1 MSVMGRLFAMRR
13 IITIVTL
20 TAAWC
25 ALWGSV
31 SFVNVASGIVVS
43 AVVSVPAL
51 GTPGV
56 GSVNIVPLMRFGF
69 VVLRDLVASTFSVAY
84 EVLTP
89 PDNTDE
95 AIVAVDLPGDS
106 RAHLLLIVV
115 AVTVT
120 PGTAVIDVDS
130 AQGRI
135 YLHILHAERAAATAE
150 HVEELAE
157 LACAALPVPDP
168 TEVPS

>member
-1 MSVMGRLFAMRR
+1 MSAMRGFFAVR
-13 IITIVTL
+13 RLISVVTL

-31 SFVNVASGIVVS
+31 SIANVASGLVVS
-43 AVVSVPAL
+43 AIVTVPVL

-56 GSVNIVPLMRFGF
+56 GEVKVVPLVKFGF
-69 VVLRDLVASTFSVAY
+69 GVLRDLVASTFSVAY

-89 PDNTDE
+89 PDNTEE
-95 AIVAVDLPGDS
+95 AIVAVDLPGNS
-106 RAHLLLIVV
+106 RAHMLLIVV

-120 PGTAVIDVDS
+120 PGTAVVDVD
-130 AQGRI
+130 AEHGRI
-135 YLHILHAERAAATAE
+135 FLHLLHADRAEATAL
-150 HVEELAE
+150 HVERLAE

-168 TEVPS
+168 TAVPS

>member
-1 MSVMGRLFAMRR
+1 MNEIRRLFSVRR
-13 IITIVTL
+13 IISVVTL

-31 SFVNVASGIVVS
+31 SFANVASGVLISSIVS
-43 AVVSVPAL
+43 LPAL

-56 GSVNIVPLMRFGF
+56 GRVRIVPLVTFGF

-89 PDNTDE
+89 PDNTEE

-106 RAHLLLIVV
+106 RAHMLLIVV

-130 AQGRI
+130 SQGRI

-150 HVEELAE
+150 HVAQLAE
-157 LACAALPVPDP
+157 LTCAALPVPDP

>member
-1 MSVMGRLFAMRR
+1 MSAVRR
-13 IITIVTL
+13 VFTLRRMISVVTL

-31 SFVNVASGIVVS
+31 SFANVAGGMVIATIVT
-43 AVVSVPAL
+43 VPAL

-56 GSVNIVPLMRFGF
+56 GGVNLVPLVTFAL
-69 VVLRDLVASTFSVAY
+69 VVLRDLLASTLSVAY

-89 PDNTDE
+89 PDNTEE
-95 AIVAVDLPGDS
+95 AIVAVDLPGNS
-106 RAHLLLIVV
+106 RAHMLLIVV

-120 PGTAVIDVDS
+120 PGTAVVDVD
-130 AQGRI
+130 AMKGRI
-135 YLHILHAERAAATAE
+135 YLHLLHAERADATAA
-150 HVEELAE
+150 HVRRLAE

>member
-1 MSVMGRLFAMRR
+1 MIILRQLFSIRRLISVA
-13 IITIVTL
+13 TL

-31 SFVNVASGIVVS
+31 SIANVVAGLIIGSLVS
-43 AVVSVPAL
+43 LPAL
-51 GTPGV
+51 GTPGE
-56 GSVNIVPLMRFGF
+56 GGLRIVPLVKFGAM
-69 VVLRDLVASTFSVAY
+69 VVWDLVASTFSVAY
-84 EVLTP
+84 EVMTP
-89 PDNTDE
+89 PDNTEE

-106 RAHLLLIVV
+106 RSHLLLLVV

-120 PGTAVIDVDS
+120 PGTAVIDVDA

-135 YLHILHAERAAATAE
+135 YLHLLHAERADATAV
-150 HVEELAE
+150 HVRKLAE
-157 LACAALPVPDP
+157 LACAALPVPEP

>member
-1 MSVMGRLFAMRR
+1 MIAVRRLFALRR
-13 IITIVTL
+13 MLSIVTL
-20 TAAWC
+20 AAAWC

-31 SFVNVASGIVVS
+31 SFANVAAGMVLAAIVT
-43 AVVSVPAL
+43 VPAL

-56 GSVNIVPLMRFGF
+56 GGVKLLPLVTFGF
-69 VVLRDLVASTFSVAY
+69 MVVRDMVASTLSVAY

-89 PDNTDE
+89 PDNTEE
-95 AIVAVDLPGDS
+95 AIVGVDLPGNS
-106 RAHLLLIVV
+106 RAHMLLIVV

-120 PGTAVIDVDS
+120 PGTAVVDVD
-130 AQGRI
+130 AMQGRI
-135 YLHILHAERAAATAE
+135 YLHLLHAERAEATAE
-150 HVEELAE
+150 HVQRLAE